1 MKSGS
6 VGVLIMAYGS
16 APSLDDQAISDY
28 LRHILQYYRKT
39 EPTEEECR
47 HLKERYQA
55 VGGSPLYGITENISQ
70 ALQNTLDQRF
80 PERFQVYWGMKHSPP
95 LIEDMV
101 SQMAKAGV
109 KQAIAV
115 ALAPFRSRLSSE
127 GYYRLVQESNSS
139 LDDPIQWSFA
149 EDWNLH
155 PLFLELWKIR
165 IEDILHRREKTPT
178 VIFTNHSLPARIQEW
193 NDPYTEQFETAA
205 EALAKKCHLS
215 LWTTAYQSEGA
226 GSEPWLGPNLTDL
239 LHELRDQGQETFLA
253 VPIGFLM
260 DHLEILYD
268 LDVKAQEEAKEMGIV
283 LWRTEMPNDDPL
295 LVTMLADLVGDK
307 INEPEKEDAAS
318 SPNDS

>member
-16 APSLDDQAISDY
+16 APSLDDQDISDY

-47 HLKERYQA
+47 NLKERYQA
-55 VGGSPLYGITENISQ
+55 VEGSPLYRITEDISQ

-80 PERFQVYWGMKHSPP
+80 PERFQVHWGMKHSPP
-95 LIEDMV
+95 LIEDVV

-127 GYYRLVQESNSS
+127 GYYRLVQDSNSS

-155 PLFLELWKIR
+155 PLFLELWKNR
-165 IEDILHRREKTPT
+165 IEDVLHRQEKTPT

-205 EALAKKCHLS
+205 EALAKKCRLS
-215 LWTTAYQSEGA
+215 QWTTAYQSEGA
-226 GSEPWLGPNLTDL
+226 GSQPWLGPNLTDVL
-239 LHELRDQGQETFLA
+239 QELRDQGQDTFLA
-253 VPIGFLM
+253 VPIGFVM

-268 LDVKAQEEAKEMGIV
+268 LDMKAQEDAKEMGIL

-295 LVTMLADLVGDK
+295 LVAMLAELVEDK
-307 INEPEKEDAAS
+307 WMNGIS
-318 SPNDS
+318 

>member
-28 LRHILQYYRKT
+28 LEHILQYYRKT
-39 EPTEEECR
+39 KPTEEECR

-55 VGGSPLYGITENISQ
+55 VGGSPLYRITEDLSQ
-70 ALQNTLDQRF
+70 ALQNTLDKQF

-95 LIEDMV
+95 LIEDVV
-101 SQMAKAGV
+101 SQMAKDGV
-109 KQAIAV
+109 KQAIAM

-155 PLFLELWKIR
+155 PLFLELWRNR
-165 IEDILHRREKTPT
+165 IKDVLHRQEKTPT

-193 NDPYTEQFETAA
+193 NDPYADQFEEAA
-205 EALAKKCHLS
+205 KAVAKMCRLS
-215 LWTTAYQSEGA
+215 RWSTAYQSEGA
-226 GSEPWLGPNLTDL
+226 GNEPWLGPNLTDRL
-239 LHELRDQGQETFLA
+239 QELQEQGQKSFLVA
-253 VPIGFLM
+253 PIGFLM

-268 LDVKAQEEAKEMGIV
+268 LDLKAQEKAKEMGIV

-295 LVTMLADLVGDK
+295 LVDMLAELVGDK
-307 INEPEKEDAAS
+307 FNEPEKA
-318 SPNDS
+318 

>member
-1 MKSGS
+1 
-6 VGVLIMAYGS
+6 MAYGS

-55 VGGSPLYGITENISQ
+55 IGGSPLYHITENISQ

-80 PERFQVYWGMKHSPP
+80 PERFRVYWGMKHSPP
-95 LIEDMV
+95 LIEDVV
-101 SQMAKAGV
+101 SRMAKAGV
-109 KQAIAV
+109 KQAVAV

-127 GYYRLVQESNSS
+127 GYYRLVQESNSP
-139 LDDPIQWSFA
+139 LDNPIQWSFA

-155 PLFLELWKIR
+155 PLFLELWRNR
-165 IEDILHRREKTPT
+165 IEDILHRQEKTPT

-205 EALAKKCHLS
+205 EALAKKCRLS
-215 LWTTAYQSEGA
+215 RWTTAYQSEGA
-226 GSEPWLGPNLTDL
+226 SSEPWLGPNLTDL
-239 LHELRDQGQETFLA
+239 LHELREQGQDIFLVA
-253 VPIGFLM
+253 PIGFLM

-268 LDVKAQEEAKEMGIV
+268 LDMKAQEEAKEMGIV

-307 INEPEKEDAAS
+307 F
-318 SPNDS
+318 

>member
-1 MKSGS
+1 MKPCS

-28 LRHILQYYRKT
+28 LRHILQYYRKA

-55 VGGSPLYGITENISQ
+55 VGGSPLYRITEDISQ

-80 PERFQVYWGMKHSPP
+80 AERFQVYWGMKHSPP
-95 LIEDMV
+95 LIEDVV
-101 SQMAKAGV
+101 SQMAEDGV
-109 KQAIAV
+109 KQAIAM

-127 GYYRLVQESNSS
+127 GYYRLVQESNST

-155 PLFLELWKIR
+155 PLFLELWKSR

-193 NDPYTEQFETAA
+193 NDPYTDQFEEAA
-205 EALAKKCHLS
+205 KAVAKKCRLS
-215 LWTTAYQSEGA
+215 RWTTAYQSEGA
-226 GSEPWLGPNLTDL
+226 GNEPWLGPNLTDRL
-239 LHELRDQGQETFLA
+239 QELREQGQNIFLVA
-253 VPIGFLM
+253 PIGFLM

-268 LDVKAQEEAKEMGIV
+268 LDLTAQEKAKEMGIV

-295 LVTMLADLVGDK
+295 LVAMLADVVENGV
-307 INEPEKEDAAS
+307 KEIS
-318 SPNDS
+318 

>member
-1 MKSGS
+1 MKPGP

-28 LRHILQYYRKT
+28 LRHILQHYRKA

-55 VGGSPLYGITENISQ
+55 IGGSPLYGITENISQ

-80 PERFQVYWGMKHSPP
+80 PERFQVYSGMKHSPP

-127 GYYRLVQESNSS
+127 GYYRLVQESNST

-155 PLFLELWKIR
+155 PLFLELWRNR
-165 IEDILHRREKTPT
+165 IEDILHGQKKTPT
-178 VIFTNHSLPARIQEW
+178 VIFTNHSLPARIQER
-193 NDPYTEQFETAA
+193 NDPYSEQFETAA
-205 EALAKKCHLS
+205 EALAKKCRLS
-215 LWTTAYQSEGA
+215 RWTTAYQSEGA
-226 GSEPWLGPNLTDL
+226 GSEPWLGPNLADL

-295 LVTMLADLVGDK
+295 LVAMLAELVRDK
-307 INEPEKEDAAS
+307 IKEPG
-318 SPNDS
+318 

>member
-1 MKSGS
+1 MKSDP

-28 LRHILQYYRKT
+28 LGHILQYYRKT

-47 HLKERYQA
+47 HLKERYEA
-55 VGGSPLYGITENISQ
+55 IGGSPLYRITENLSQ
-70 ALQNTLDQRF
+70 ALQKTLEQGF
-80 PERFQVYWGMKHSPP
+80 SERFQVYWGMKHSPP
-95 LIEDMV
+95 LIEDVV
-101 SQMAKAGV
+101 SRMTKAGV

-155 PLFLELWKIR
+155 PLFLELWRNR
-165 IEDILHRREKTPT
+165 IDDILHRQEKTPT

-193 NDPYTEQFETAA
+193 NDPYSEQFEKAA

-215 LWTTAYQSEGA
+215 QWTTAYQSEGG
-226 GSEPWLGPNLTDL
+226 GSQAWLGPNLIDL
-239 LHELRDQGQETFLA
+239 LHELRDQGQDTFLA

-268 LDVKAQEEAKEMGIV
+268 LDLKAQKEAKEMGIV

-295 LVTMLADLVGDK
+295 LVDMLADVVAQKIEPKGPVGRLS
-307 INEPEKEDAAS
+307 EP
-318 SPNDS
+318 

>member
-55 VGGSPLYGITENISQ
+55 IGGSPLYRITENISQ

-95 LIEDMV
+95 LIEDVV
-101 SQMAKAGV
+101 SQMAKVGV

-155 PLFLELWKIR
+155 PLFLELWRNR
-165 IEDILHRREKTPT
+165 IEDILHRQEKTPT

-205 EALAKKCHLS
+205 EALAKKCRLS
-215 LWTTAYQSEGA
+215 RWTTAYQSEGG
-226 GSEPWLGPNLTDL
+226 GSQPWLGPNLTDL
-239 LHELRDQGQETFLA
+239 LHELRDEGQDTFLA

-268 LDVKAQEEAKEMGIV
+268 LDLKAQEEAKEMGIV

-295 LVTMLADLVGDK
+295 LVAMLADLVE
-307 INEPEKEDAAS
+307 NRVKEHKG
-318 SPNDS
+318 PVG

>member
-47 HLKERYQA
+47 NLKERYQA
-55 VGGSPLYGITENISQ
+55 VEGSPLYRITEDISQ

-80 PERFQVYWGMKHSPP
+80 PERFQVHWSMKHSPP
-95 LIEDMV
+95 LIEDVV

-155 PLFLELWKIR
+155 PLFLELWKNR
-165 IEDILHRREKTPT
+165 IEDVLHRQEKTPT

-205 EALAKKCHLS
+205 EALAKKCRLS
-215 LWTTAYQSEGA
+215 RWTTAYQSEGA
-226 GSEPWLGPNLTDL
+226 GSEPWLGPNLTDR
-239 LHELRDQGQETFLA
+239 LHELRDQGQDTFLA

-268 LDVKAQEEAKEMGIV
+268 LDFKAQEEAKEMGIV

-295 LVTMLADLVGDK
+295 LVAMLADLVADK
-307 INEPEKEDAAS
+307 INGIGKA
-318 SPNDS
+318 

>member
-55 VGGSPLYGITENISQ
+55 VGGSPLYRITGNISQ
-70 ALQNTLDQRF
+70 AIQKTLDQRF

-95 LIEDMV
+95 LIEDVV

-127 GYYRLVQESNSS
+127 GYYRLVQDSNSS

-155 PLFLELWKIR
+155 PLFLELWKNR
-165 IEDILHRREKTPT
+165 IEDVLHRQEKTPT

-205 EALAKKCHLS
+205 EALAKEGRLS
-215 LWTTAYQSEGA
+215 EWTTAYQSEGA
-226 GSEPWLGPNLTDL
+226 GSQPWLGPNLTDVL
-239 LHELRDQGQETFLA
+239 QELRDQGQDTFLA
-253 VPIGFLM
+253 VPIGFVM

-268 LDVKAQEEAKEMGIV
+268 LDMKAQEDAKEMGIL

-295 LVTMLADLVGDK
+295 LVAMLAELVEDK
-307 INEPEKEDAAS
+307 WMNGIS
-318 SPNDS
+318 

>member
-1 MKSGS
+1 MKPGS

-28 LRHILQYYRKT
+28 LRHILQYYRKA

-55 VGGSPLYGITENISQ
+55 VGGSPLYGITENISL
-70 ALQNTLDQRF
+70 ALQKTLDQRF
-80 PERFQVYWGMKHSPP
+80 PEHFKVYLGMKHSPL
-95 LIEDMV
+95 LIEDVV
-101 SQMAKAGV
+101 SQMAKDGV
-109 KQAIAV
+109 KEAIAV

-155 PLFLELWKIR
+155 PLFLELWRNR
-165 IEDILHRREKTPT
+165 IEDILHRQEKTPA

-193 NDPYTEQFETAA
+193 NDPYADQFEEAA
-205 EALAKKCHLS
+205 KAVAKKCRLS
-215 LWTTAYQSEGA
+215 RWTTAYQSEGA
-226 GSEPWLGPNLTDL
+226 GNEPWLGPNLTDRL
-239 LHELRDQGQETFLA
+239 QELREQGQNIFLVA
-253 VPIGFLM
+253 PIGFLM

-268 LDVKAQEEAKEMGIV
+268 LDLTAQEKAKEMGIV

-295 LVTMLADLVGDK
+295 LVAMLADVVENGV
-307 INEPEKEDAAS
+307 KEIS
-318 SPNDS
+318 